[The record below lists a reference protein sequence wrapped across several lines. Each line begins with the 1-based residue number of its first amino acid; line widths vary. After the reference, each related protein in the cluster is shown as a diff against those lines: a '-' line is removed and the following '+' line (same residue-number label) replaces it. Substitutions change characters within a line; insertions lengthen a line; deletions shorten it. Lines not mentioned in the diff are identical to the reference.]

1 MRTAAFQFDAPDT
14 SGVHVHHWQPDAAT
28 HGVLLIVHGM
38 AEHGGRYARLAAAA
52 TAEGWQV
59 YALDLP
65 GHGLT
70 PGVRGHFADRHGW
83 SVALSAIHALR
94 ERIVV
99 EHPGRP
105 IVLLG
110 HSMGSFL
117 AQHYVVEHGAGLA
130 GAILSATN
138 STLGPLR
145 SIGWLLMRA
154 ETALLGPRHPSALAE
169 ALSFKTF
176 NKAFA
181 PARTPFDWLS
191 RDPAEVDAYIADP
204 LCGFRCTATL
214 WSDLFAAG
222 EPLTNHARLC
232 RIPKKLPMLLIC
244 GSRDPVS
251 AGAQGPR
258 QLAEAYRAA
267 GMVDVEVKVYEDGRH
282 ELLNDICREQV
293 TKELLEW
300 MSVRNST

>member
-1 MRTAAFQFDAPDT
+1 MRTAAFQFDAPGT
-14 SGVHVHHWQPDAAT
+14 PGVHVHCWQPQGLAS
-28 HGVLLIVHGM
+28 GVLLIVHGM
-38 AEHGGRYARLAAAA
+38 AEHGARYARLAAAA
-52 TAEGWQV
+52 TAQGWAV

-70 PGVRGHFADRHGW
+70 PGVRGHFADHDGW
-83 SVALSAIHALR
+83 SVALAAIHALR
-94 ERIVV
+94 ERIAV
-99 EHPGRP
+99 EQPGLP

-117 AQHYVVEHGAGLA
+117 AQHYLVEYGAGLS

-138 STLGPLR
+138 FTLGPLR

-154 ETALLGPRHPSALAE
+154 EAALLGAQHPSALAE

-176 NKAFA
+176 NKAFE

-191 RDPAEVDAYIADP
+191 RDAAEVDAYIADP

-222 EPLTNHARLC
+222 EPLMNAARLS
-232 RIPKKLPMLLIC
+232 RIPKALPILLIC

-251 AGAQGPR
+251 AGANGPR
-258 QLAEAYRAA
+258 QLAGGYRAA
-267 GMVDVEVKVYEDGRH
+267 GVVDVEVKVYEGGRH
-282 ELLNDICREQV
+282 ELLNDICREE
-293 TKELLEW
+293 TTTDLLVW
-300 MSVRNST
+300 CAARKTD